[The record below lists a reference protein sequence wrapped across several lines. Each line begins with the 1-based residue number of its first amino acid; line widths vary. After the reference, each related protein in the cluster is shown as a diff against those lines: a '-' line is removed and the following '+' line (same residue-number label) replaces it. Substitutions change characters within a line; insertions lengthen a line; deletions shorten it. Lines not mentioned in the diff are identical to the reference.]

1 MRKTLTQAIGLLM
14 FVTGILVSL
23 SMAQQTPKVGIVN
36 SQDILEKSSEGKKII
51 ARLQD
56 ADKQN
61 QAVITKLD
69 ADIQGLQTKLSTQR
83 LTLTEEAVMQYTTDL
98 DKKQTE
104 RKRKAE
110 DAYANMQEMT
120 SKQFKKL
127 QDELIPIIGQLGKE
141 KGIDIIFDLQKCGA
155 IYVNPLIDLTQDV
168 IKRYDA
174 SKAAGK

>member
-1 MRKTLTQAIGLLM
+1 MRKKLTQAIGLLM
-14 FVTGILVSL
+14 FVMGIFVSL
-23 SMAQQTPKVGIVN
+23 SMAQQAPKVGIVN
-36 SQDILEKSSEGKKII
+36 SDDILQKSSEGKKIV

-61 QAVITKLD
+61 QAAIAKLD
-69 ADIQGLQTKLSTQR
+69 AEIQGLQTKLSTQR

-110 DAYANMQEMT
+110 DAYASMQEMT
-120 SKQFKKL
+120 NKQFKRL
-127 QDELIPIIGQLGKE
+127 IDELVPIITQLGKE

-155 IYVNPLIDLTQDV
+155 VYFNPLVNLTPDV

>member
-1 MRKTLTQAIGLLM
+1 MRKTLTQAIGLLT
-14 FVTGILVSL
+14 FVMGILVSL

-36 SQDILEKSSEGKKII
+36 SRDILEKSSEGKKII

-61 QAVITKLD
+61 QAAIAKLD
-69 ADIQGLQTKLSTQR
+69 ADIQSLQTKLNTQR

-98 DKKQTE
+98 DRKQTE

-110 DAYANMQEMT
+110 DAYASMQEMT
-120 SKQFKKL
+120 NKQFKKL
-127 QDELIPIIGQLGKE
+127 QDELIPIIIQLGKE
-141 KGIDIIFDLQKCGA
+141 KGLDIVFDLEKCGA
-155 IYVNPLIDLTQDV
+155 IYFNPLIDLTPEV